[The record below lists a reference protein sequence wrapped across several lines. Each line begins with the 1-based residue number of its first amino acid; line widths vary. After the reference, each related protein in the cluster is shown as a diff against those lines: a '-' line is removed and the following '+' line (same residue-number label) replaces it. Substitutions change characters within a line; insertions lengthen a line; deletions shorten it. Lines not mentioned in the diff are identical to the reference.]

1 MEKISGAPFGLF
13 YGVGMGE
20 GPTRQET
27 GPVRAVSAAPGG
39 GKQRDAAAA
48 EGTRRRRRAKAA
60 GGGGCGKTGA
70 VRSGG
75 EAPQAGKTKDAASKM
90 KMQRGALSP
99 APCGGFPERGVREAR
114 RFWRGEGAGDIC
126 GGEGRESGPPQ
137 RGKKYEGARWQ
148 KRL

>member
-1 MEKISGAPFGLF
+1 
-13 YGVGMGE
+13 MGE
-20 GPTRQET
+20 DPTRQET

-75 EAPQAGKTKDAASKM
+75 EAPQAGKTKDAGSGDERRGHGGG
-90 KMQRGALSP
+90 QRTRPGAGMPHGALPPRGHGMMIHLSRP
-99 APCGGFPERGVREAR
+99 PRDDFPLPVVA
-114 RFWRGEGAGDIC
+114 
-126 GGEGRESGPPQ
+126 
-137 RGKKYEGARWQ
+137 
-148 KRL
+148 